1 MSFPRL
7 DLTIKI
13 QACRLRELLKW
24 RVYLNALV
32 ESAIEVFGRDVEVYL
47 FGSAVEGRLTVDSD
61 IDVAVVLREVPKK
74 GLERAR
80 LVDIPMEGYGV
91 KGCTMVVSI
100 RNTLVNQRGINTT
113 QRHKV
118 NQDIL
123 VHSPNSDL
131 LPP

>member
-80 LVDIPMEGYGV
+80 LVDTLWRGMESRGV
-91 KGCTMVVSI
+91 PWWYPFEIHLLTKEELTLLKDTKLI
-100 RNTLVNQRGINTT
+100 RIY
-113 QRHKV
+113 
-118 NQDIL
+118 
-123 VHSPNSDL
+123 
-131 LPP
+131 